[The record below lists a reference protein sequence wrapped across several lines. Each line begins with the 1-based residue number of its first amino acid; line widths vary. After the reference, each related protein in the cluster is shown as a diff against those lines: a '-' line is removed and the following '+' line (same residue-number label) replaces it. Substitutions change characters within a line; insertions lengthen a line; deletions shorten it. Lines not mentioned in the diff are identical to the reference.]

1 MLAFLILAVTF
12 GFGIASGYGVRD
24 LSSRRR
30 RYRHRHGKSSP
41 QPDRQPA
48 PADHLTINLDRLLV
62 AANDDVAMR
71 RRQHSGQ
78 RLERREKP
86 DDFDGAVRD
95 LLSELNRRSSEAPA
109 PVRRVQ
115 G

>member
-12 GFGIASGYGVRD
+12 GLGIASGYGVRD

-30 RYRHRHGKSSP
+30 RYRHRYVKSSP
-41 QPDRQPA
+41 QPDRQAA

-71 RRQHSGQ
+71 RRQHGGRFRRRRARSALRAQPTVIGSACVGSTGSGVKG
-78 RLERREKP
+78 R
-86 DDFDGAVRD
+86 
-95 LLSELNRRSSEAPA
+95 
-109 PVRRVQ
+109 
-115 G
+115 